1 MSKSPITP
9 LAAIVLMAL
18 CIATSCSQNHTVT
31 TYDDGPEIVLGAAF
45 TGTKGTVSTTG
56 DMIDQCYE
64 PGENG
69 ALKPGTGFGVYG
81 FKTVR
86 EETKHPAL
94 FDNTLVYPKYQTR
107 PPSITTSWNWT
118 YQPLRHWDL
127 TASYQFL
134 AYWPWRPSVDENAE
148 GFNRASHPGPY
159 VAFDDPGMTMYLRNV
174 PNWQEVDG
182 SEDDYMTA
190 MRHGSYGVQF
200 PSGVVTMRFE
210 HLLSKLVIKAY
221 YMGKDLETKKD
232 DQDDVDGGGVVING
246 IMLGKSDAGDQV
258 LGGVVINDTIFG
270 KSDVDD
276 QDWST
281 GSTDFMQNCND
292 DIASQDT
299 GPGANTID
307 MADSCMLL
315 YKASRRAVFKNEETG
330 EFMKWDAEGDSVKIE
345 SGPALIGS
353 WLMVPHLWKDLKL
366 SVLYSMGGN
375 AVVSNFAASTPVPV
389 TIAEENYEYMTQP
402 GKIYTITLVLD
413 SSGNGL
419 TVVSVAVGNWTT
431 HDVSREVYN
440 W

>member
-258 LGGVVINDTIFG
+258 LG
-270 KSDVDD
+270 
-276 QDWST
+276 T
-281 GSTDFMQNCND
+281 GSTDFMQNCDD
-292 DIASQDT
+292 DIASQAT
-299 GPGANTID
+299 GQNSYEIDANTID
-307 MADSCMLL
+307 MADSYVLL
-315 YKASRRAVFKNEETG
+315 NEANSRTVFKNEETG
-330 EFMKWDAEGDSVKIE
+330 KFMKWDDTEEDEVEAED
-345 SGPALIGS
+345 GPALIGS

-375 AVVSNFAASTPVPV
+375 AVVSDFNASTPVPV
-389 TIAEENYEYMTQP
+389 TIAEENYGYMTQP